1 MSEPELRAGPES
13 ERAAAV
19 DLPVGGQAVI
29 EGVMMR
35 VPGRIVVAV
44 RRPDGT
50 IAVHEQ
56 AHVAMTRRHRW
67 LDVPVV
73 RGAVSFAE
81 MLAVGIRALN
91 YSAEVALGEDGRA
104 PAAAVAPAPV
114 PVPAAGTRWRERAG
128 LAIAMAA
135 AMGLGIGLF
144 FFVPLLIAQALG
156 IERGAVHFNVVAGAA
171 RVCLLLLYLWSIS
184 QWREIRRVFQYHGA
198 EHKSIW
204 TLEEGGDLTV
214 AQARRQ
220 SRLHPRCGTSFL
232 LIVAL
237 VAVVVFSTVDGLFA
251 VVFGHQQGLLERF
264 ATHLAVLP
272 VIGGVGFELLKL
284 SGRTRHHAV
293 TRALVAPGLWLQ
305 RITTREPD
313 DGQLEVGLTAL
324 HRALAAVQGEGA
336 SLPASGAA
344 GP

>member
-1 MSEPELRAGPES
+1 LSQQPPEP
-13 ERAAAV
+13 
-19 DLPVGGQAVI
+19 QADKKARFLTRDHLLQI
-29 EGVMMR
+29 
-35 VPGRIVVAV
+35 
-44 RRPDGT
+44 GT
-50 IAVHEQ
+50 
-56 AHVAMTRRHRW
+56 
-67 LDVPVV
+67 L
-73 RGAVSFAE
+73 
-81 MLAVGIRALN
+81 
-91 YSAEVALGEDGRA
+91 
-104 PAAAVAPAPV
+104 
-114 PVPAAGTRWRERAG
+114 
-128 LAIAMAA
+128 
-135 AMGLGIGLF
+135 LF
-144 FFVPLLIAQALG
+144 V
-156 IERGAVHFNVVAGAA
+156 
-171 RVCLLLLYLWSIS
+171 
-184 QWREIRRVFQYHGA
+184 
-198 EHKSIW
+198 
-204 TLEEGGDLTV
+204 
-214 AQARRQ
+214 
-220 SRLHPRCGTSFL
+220 
-232 LIVAL
+232 VAL